1 MSDVRWRIE
10 LVKAGLLGLWKNDL
24 KEKEKVTAIV
34 NIHFIQSPLSPFLL
48 LFNPEKR
55 RGRFL
60 IFYRSVQRF
69 LSIRIITAPTTEIAM
84 TMPTMPGT
92 IYRSAV
98 DACGGVGEAVAA
110 GASVTDM

>member
-34 NIHFIQSPLSPFLL
+34 NIHFIQSPL

-55 RGRFL
+55 RGKIFDFL
-60 IFYRSVQRF
+60 PFC
-69 LSIRIITAPTTEIAM
+69 
-84 TMPTMPGT
+84 
-92 IYRSAV
+92 SAFSEHQ
-98 DACGGVGEAVAA
+98 DYYSA
-110 GASVTDM
+110 DY